1 MIMSELLFVVAKGAS
16 DCITT
21 CKPDAISSGINGAER
36 YCTENIRLLR
46 RNLELYSENFPEGY
60 WQRQIDEQQARLDAG
75 FEAITI
81 EEIIARK
88 RAKYITGELTEI
100 TAERYD
106 EMLGV
111 LPPLHWVTIDDV
123 SEFCISEMWELS
135 FTNQYAYDKL
145 TGKYYT
151 AMVDANDKSTWIN
164 NLLRK

>member
-1 MIMSELLFVVAKGAS
+1 MKDYLCVVAKGAS

-21 CKPDAISSGINGAER
+21 CEPEMVQNGIERAKR
-36 YCTENIRLLR
+36 YCTENIRLLK
-46 RNLELYSENFPEGY
+46 RNLELYSDNFPEGY
-60 WQRQIDEQQARLDAG
+60 WQRQIDEQRSRLNAG

-81 EEIIARK
+81 DEIISRK
-88 RAKYITGELTEI
+88 RAKYITGKLTEI

-123 SEFCISEMWELS
+123 SEFCISEMWEFS

-151 AMVDANDKSTWIN
+151 AMVDACDKSTWIH